1 MISNTVTFNG
11 SIKVSLLSQEDT
23 SKLNEKS
30 SDDTA
35 NSNKDYNNKR
45 QKEKLQNQILYVRK
59 SRLQT
64 TKISGI

>member
-1 MISNTVTFNG
+1 MISNIVTFNG

>member
-1 MISNTVTFNG
+1 MNSNTVTFND
-11 SIKVSLLSQEDT
+11 SIKVSLLSQEVI

-45 QKEKLQNQILYVRK
+45 QNEKLQNQILYARK

>member
-1 MISNTVTFNG
+1 MNSNIVTFND
-11 SIKVSLLSQEDT
+11 SIKVSLFSQKVT

-30 SDDTA
+30 SDDTW